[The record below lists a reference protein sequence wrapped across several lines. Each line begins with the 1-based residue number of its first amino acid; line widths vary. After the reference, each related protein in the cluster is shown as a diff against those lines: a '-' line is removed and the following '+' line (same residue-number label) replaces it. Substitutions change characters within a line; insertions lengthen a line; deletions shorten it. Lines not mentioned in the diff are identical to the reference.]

1 MKESAITLRRKWV
14 AARITACAQALA
26 EERGID
32 GFTMADVAECAG
44 VSRRTL
50 FNYVP
55 GKLDAIL
62 GVPPDP
68 DPALFSEFLAGG
80 PTGRLGD
87 DVRAIVG
94 ALLESKDSEPGGVER
109 VRRLI
114 ASDVR
119 LHKAMHERFGKVT
132 TFFAEAIL
140 TREGPDADPLR
151 GRAVATV
158 TLALFDLAL
167 HNFVADPKTS
177 LVDHYMRAFD
187 SAATLFD

>member
-1 MKESAITLRRKWV
+1 MGESVTALKRKWV
-14 AARITACAQALA
+14 AERIARCAQALA

-32 GFTMADVAECAG
+32 GFTMDDVAECAG

-62 GVPPDP
+62 GAAPDP

-80 PTGRLGD
+80 PTGRLGED
-87 DVRAIVG
+87 IKAVVG
-94 ALLESKDSEPGGVER
+94 ALLDSKDTAADDVER

-114 ASDVR
+114 ASDPR
-119 LHKAMHERFGKVT
+119 LHKAMRDRFGKVA

-151 GRAVATV
+151 GRVAATV

-167 HNFVADPKTS
+167 ENFVADPETS
-177 LVDHYMRAFD
+177 LVDHYMRVFGR
-187 SAATLFD
+187 ATALFD